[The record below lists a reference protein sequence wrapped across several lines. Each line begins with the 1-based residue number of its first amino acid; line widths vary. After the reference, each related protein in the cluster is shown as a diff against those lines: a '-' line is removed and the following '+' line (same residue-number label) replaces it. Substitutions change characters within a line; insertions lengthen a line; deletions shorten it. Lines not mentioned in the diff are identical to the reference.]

1 MKRQKELKFHVLV
14 QEWARQAS
22 LGLELVLQ
30 RSQGC
35 SFWVPDSFSWTV
47 AAEYE
52 VLAML
57 YFLVNLRG
65 LSHQLTQDCCL
76 VLVFAFVFLFLIL
89 FYNFSPLLLPLNTS
103 LLRTLIPVGSG
114 QVVPYVGWHLSHTHA
129 SH

>member
-52 VLAML
+52 VLAM
-57 YFLVNLRG
+57 
-65 LSHQLTQDCCL
+65 C
-76 VLVFAFVFLFLIL
+76 
-89 FYNFSPLLLPLNTS
+89 TS
-103 LLRTLIPVGSG
+103 
-114 QVVPYVGWHLSHTHA
+114 
-129 SH
+129 